1 MILLPR
7 AACVAARCD
16 EEPKYGCEFL
26 QDGMG
31 KDAWRVAIASCLL
44 CRTRRQQAEPVL
56 RALLAAW
63 STAADLAR
71 SEGLELVL
79 RPLGMQRNRAR
90 QLQRLSSLWHS
101 EAWHDLRDL
110 PGVGKYVADAVGLF
124 VFSCADLE
132 CTDHAL
138 HAAAERLNREMIRS

>member
-7 AACVAARCD
+7 QMCVAARCD
-16 EEPKYGCEFL
+16 EEPKYGCQFL

-31 KDAWRVAIASCLL
+31 KDAWRVTIASCLL
-44 CRTRRQQAEPVL
+44 CRTRRQQTEPVL
-56 RALLAAW
+56 KELLAQYPA
-63 STAADLAR
+63 AADLAR
-71 SEGLELVL
+71 SADLEPVL

-90 QLQRLSSLWHS
+90 QLQRLSSMWHG

-124 VFSCADLE
+124 VFSCTELE

-138 HAAAERLNREMIRS
+138 VAYVERLNREMI